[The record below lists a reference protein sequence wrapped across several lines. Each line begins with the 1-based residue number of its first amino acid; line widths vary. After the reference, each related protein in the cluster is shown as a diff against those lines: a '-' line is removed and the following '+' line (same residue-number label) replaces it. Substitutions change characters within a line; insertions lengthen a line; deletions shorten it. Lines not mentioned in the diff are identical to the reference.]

1 MRSLSFPARQQRGF
15 TLIELMIVVAIVG
28 VLAAIA
34 FASYESHVIKAR
46 RSAASVCLQQGVQ
59 LIERY
64 YTTNMSYANVPL
76 PTCSSD
82 AVQFYDLSF
91 SVTPTANAFKL
102 TATPRTGSPQAKD
115 TQCGALSID
124 QKGARTTSTGAG
136 EGTCW

>member
-1 MRSLSFPARQQRGF
+1 MRSLSFPARRQRGF

-28 VLAAIA
+28 VLAGIA
-34 FASYESHVIKAR
+34 FASYQSYVVKSR
-46 RSAASVCLQQGVQ
+46 RSAASVCLQQGAQ

-64 YTTNMSYANVPL
+64 YTANMTYVGVNKPQCA
-76 PTCSSD
+76 TD
-82 AVQFYDLSF
+82 AVQFYTVDF
-91 SVTPTANAFKL
+91 TGTPTANAFKL
-102 TATPRTGSPQAKD
+102 TATPTGPQLAKD